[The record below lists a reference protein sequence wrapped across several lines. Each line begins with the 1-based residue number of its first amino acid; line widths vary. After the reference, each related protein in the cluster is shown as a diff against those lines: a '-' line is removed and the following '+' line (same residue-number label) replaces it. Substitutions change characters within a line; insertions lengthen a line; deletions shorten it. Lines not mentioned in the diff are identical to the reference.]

1 MVEFEKC
8 LWWKY
13 SAGSQC
19 AYLVGSATPANVSC
33 MLCIC
38 NYGILVWKSQIGT
51 YEGKRQ
57 IFLCLWSQAQE
68 VWKSEFDFHHGP
80 GEWCD
85 LVAFMLS
92 HLPVSETWENFIKV
106 RFFFRKMVGFAC
118 KSMDWKGR
126 RKVDMFVLLSYWL
139 DLPAGR
145 EYLGFFFFPE
155 GFGWSEVSSVATV
168 REFYQ
173 LLLLIGLKLGV
184 YILSLTKKA
193 SLRASSSPANI
204 LRK

>member
-1 MVEFEKC
+1 MRERGRFFCVCEVKPRKFGNLSLISTMDRESDVI
-8 LWWKY
+8 WWLLCY
-13 SAGSQC
+13 PT
-19 AYLVGSATPANVSC
+19 YLSVK
-33 MLCIC
+33 L
-38 NYGILVWKSQIGT
+38 
-51 YEGKRQ
+51 GKT
-57 IFLCLWSQAQE
+57 LLKW
-68 VWKSEFDFHHGP
+68 V
-80 GEWCD
+80 
-85 LVAFMLS
+85 
-92 HLPVSETWENFIKV
+92 
-106 RFFFRKMVGFAC
+106 FFRKMVGFAC

-145 EYLGFFFFPE
+145 EYLGFFFFFFPE